1 MFYYLKNNFV
11 EVTEPAGIIQNLS
24 PYTIEVS
31 TTNTENSGNL
41 LLPNQTYFFKSSPI
55 YMRCIDGTAKT
66 RVITAGNN
74 YCCCDANLLCSS
86 CDGSG
91 DGSGGGSGSG
101 SGGGISRGS
110 AAIISDFTGATS
122 ITGGASG
129 LVPAPQAGDND
140 KFLRGDGQWV
150 TLSSGESYSEAT
162 TLTSGLMPA
171 TDKAK
176 LDNLSDYTLPTAN
189 TSTKGGVIIGDGLS
203 MNGDTLNCTVGGGV
217 ILSTVASAVN
227 GAMWLTV

>member
-1 MFYYLKNNFV
+1 MANDLGKNVVVAQQLEALAVAAKN
-11 EVTEPAGIIQNLS
+11 
-24 PYTIEVS
+24 YTLAEIA
-31 TTNTENSGNL
+31 NSG
-41 LLPNQTYFFKSSPI
+41 
-55 YMRCIDGTAKT
+55 G
-66 RVITAGNN
+66 
-74 YCCCDANLLCSS
+74 
-86 CDGSG
+86 
-91 DGSGGGSGSG
+91 
-101 SGGGISRGS
+101 GS

-176 LDNLSDYTLPTAN
+176 LDNLSDYTLPTAS
-189 TSTKGGVIIGDGLS
+189 TSTKGGVIVGTGLS
-203 MNGDTLNCTVGGGV
+203 MNGDTLNCTVGGGA
-217 ILSTVASAVN
+217 ILSTVSSTVS